1 MKVVGDHSCRHLQRG
16 EGRYPQILR
25 LFLEKNLPVSD
36 QGLVR
41 LCAEQH
47 LIGQT
52 ESEKMAVEER

>member
-16 EGRYPQILR
+16 EGGIPNFRDFFR
-25 LFLEKNLPVSD
+25 KNLLVSD
-36 QGLVR
+36 QGLVL

-52 ESEKMAVEER
+52 ESEKMAVEKR